1 MKDIFLV
8 DVDDTILDF
17 RASSA
22 AALRHAFCVN
32 GIELSETLAKLYET
46 FNDSLWLGLEQ
57 KKITRAQI
65 LSHRFIYFFESLDR
79 KDVDG
84 EAVNRE
90 YLEYLSTHPVYIDG
104 AQDFLVELAK
114 LGKIYF
120 VTNGTEKIQK
130 SRFEIANLYSYAE
143 KTFVS
148 EVVGFDKPA
157 KEYTNYVIS
166 QVKNFDRERTVWIGD
181 SLSADIQSA
190 NDAKIESVW
199 FNPKKKPFQ
208 GKAIPDF
215 EAESYLEILAF
226 LKK

>member
-1 MKDIFLV
+1 M
-8 DVDDTILDF
+8 
-17 RASSA
+17 
-22 AALRHAFCVN
+22 
-32 GIELSETLAKLYET
+32 
-46 FNDSLWLGLEQ
+46 
-57 KKITRAQI
+57 
-65 LSHRFIYFFESLDR
+65 
-79 KDVDG
+79 
-84 EAVNRE
+84 
-90 YLEYLSTHPVYIDG
+90 
-104 AQDFLVELAK
+104 
-114 LGKIYF
+114 
-120 VTNGTEKIQK
+120 TNGTEKIQK

-199 FNPKKKPFQ
+199 FNPKKKSFQ